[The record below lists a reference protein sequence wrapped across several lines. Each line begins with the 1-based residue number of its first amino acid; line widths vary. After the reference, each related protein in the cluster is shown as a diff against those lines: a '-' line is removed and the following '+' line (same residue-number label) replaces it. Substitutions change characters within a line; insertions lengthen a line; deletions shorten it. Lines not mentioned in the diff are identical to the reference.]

1 MKFCS
6 RFVFHF
12 LTKIQL
18 EKNITW
24 FYNERGHGKGPVDGI
39 VGTVKN
45 QEGKIWSL
53 CNRYTLK
60 YYPHPYSQQKGFTP
74 GNAQNCQNGLV
85 RIREFYGPRALQILW
100 DGVANN

>member
-1 MKFCS
+1 MMKFYS

-39 VGTVKN
+39 VGTVKT

-53 CNRYTLK
+53 CNRYTLTVCPTK
-60 YYPHPYSQQKGFTP
+60 SVNPLLHYTSSESEICEK
-74 GNAQNCQNGLV
+74 
-85 RIREFYGPRALQILW
+85 
-100 DGVANN
+100 